1 MESLQQHTATV
12 RAVRNTGARFQNCGT
27 KVREKWY
34 AMKEGKK
41 QEKKGR
47 MECKWRR
54 GKASLN
60 DRNKRSKQEGKKR
73 KSWKELTRVL
83 SLHSLTISVA
93 VALFNCGKL
102 RTLISL
108 VTLPWLLW
116 LENVSNYET
125 HCCTCV
131 RWTVTRKLCGY
142 HGYTTQLFMFP
153 RWLMQVLHPPQKFE
167 RPPFWN
173 AWWYRIRKCVV
184 EVTFND
190 MTSLLNFIRIYWLV
204 QILLCGDTD
213 RQTAWWSR

>member
-1 MESLQQHTATV
+1 
-12 RAVRNTGARFQNCGT
+12 
-27 KVREKWY
+27 
-34 AMKEGKK
+34 
-41 QEKKGR
+41 

-54 GKASLN
+54 VKSSLN
-60 DRNKRSKQEGKKR
+60 DRNKRSKQEGKK

-83 SLHSLTISVA
+83 SLHSITISVA

-125 HCCTCV
+125 HCCTNV
-131 RWTVTRKLCGY
+131 RWTLTRKLCGY
-142 HGYTTQLFMFP
+142 HGYTTQLFMLP
-153 RWLMQVLHPPQKFE
+153 RWLVQVLHPPQKFE

-173 AWWYRIRKCVV
+173 AWWYRIRKCVF
-184 EVTFND
+184 EVAFNG
-190 MTSLLNFIRIYWLV
+190 MTSLLNFVRIYRLL

-213 RQTAWWSR
+213 RQISLDTLSFFMDNRIKTWKWNSNWRKYIYIYRKEHRIWSDRGTKEYKFDWRY